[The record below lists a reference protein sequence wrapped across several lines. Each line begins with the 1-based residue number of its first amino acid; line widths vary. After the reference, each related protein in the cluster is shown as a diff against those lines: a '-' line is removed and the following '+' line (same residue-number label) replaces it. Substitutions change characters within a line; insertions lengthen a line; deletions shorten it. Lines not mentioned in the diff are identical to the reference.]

1 MLLEAFEIPEE
12 HKGLKLI
19 IYIFVEER
27 EEAPQMFLD
36 ELSVPG
42 AAERNCVPWD
52 KMLIF
57 GENNRKKLM
66 CYLREAE

>member
-36 ELSVPG
+36 KLSVPG
-42 AAERNCVPWD
+42 AAERNCVP
-52 KMLIF
+52 
-57 GENNRKKLM
+57 
-66 CYLREAE
+66 